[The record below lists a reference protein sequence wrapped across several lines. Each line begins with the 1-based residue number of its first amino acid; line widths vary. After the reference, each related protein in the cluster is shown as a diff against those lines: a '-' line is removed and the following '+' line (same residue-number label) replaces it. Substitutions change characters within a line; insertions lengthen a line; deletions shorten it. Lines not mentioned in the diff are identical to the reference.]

1 MPSRMDRQA
10 RAAAHRLGQDLAA
23 LKQRHFHFLRFR
35 SKEEATDAHLSA
47 FAECLGDDR
56 IFHVLYFL
64 LTILQ
69 LQVLAGWKE
78 NFHVTFFELLK
89 QGKR

>member
-1 MPSRMDRQA
+1 MDRQA

-35 SKEEATDAHLSA
+35 SKEEATDALRSA
-47 FAECLGDDR
+47 FADCLRDDR

-69 LQVLAGWKE
+69 LRAVEARKTV
-78 NFHVTFFELLK
+78 NLLDLFS
-89 QGKR
+89 